1 MAKTVKSTCKQYD
14 FSKKLLIGV
23 GQTAHVVNS
32 RMTIWSAGYKVRNIQ
47 ALEKEAALSQGA
59 DFIGE
64 GMYVDQMTNENM
76 KFDNDA

>member
-1 MAKTVKSTCKQYD
+1 MSKRVKSSFKQYA
-14 FSKKLLIGV
+14 FTKNILIGV
-23 GQTAHVVNS
+23 GQMTHVANS

-64 GMYVDQMTNENM
+64 GE
-76 KFDNDA
+76 